1 MSCIYDAG
9 RSPELCEA
17 NLMRGVSTSGGKK
30 RRDYLKIDSS
40 YIGME
45 SARRYTSVE
54 RKSISMTVVN
64 AVAMQ
69 GGEMGNRSFA
79 DLFQTETGE
88 EDTEPY
94 MDGLTKVTGLMQ
106 TGSARSIT
114 SLEEKRAMQ
123 SIRQQCLQYL
133 IRLLYGDKWKDVQVD
148 DTYLQPVTTGQ
159 QAAIRRVNLT
169 ASYYHEEAEDT
180 AFRTS
185 GTVRTADGREISF
198 GLELG
203 MSRRFRE
210 ETKIENITEIVDL
223 TDPLVINLDGNIA
236 GLSDQKFMFDIDADG
251 EEESI
256 SYLQGG
262 SGYLALD
269 KNGDGV
275 INDGSELFGTKSGD
289 GFADLAEYDA
299 DGNGWIDENDPIFD
313 KLLIWAKDENGKD
326 ELYTLKEVG
335 VGAICLQRAATDFS
349 LNSQKDNTQNGQI
362 RSTGI
367 FLYENGNAGTMQQ
380 LDLAQ

>member
-1 MSCIYDAG
+1 M
-9 RSPELCEA
+9 
-17 NLMRGVSTSGGKK
+17 
-30 RRDYLKIDSS
+30 KIDSS

>member
-1 MSCIYDAG
+1 MSCTIGAG

-17 NLMRGVSTSGGKK
+17 NFMRGVSTSGGKK

-159 QAAIRRVNLT
+159 QATIRRVNLT

-198 GLELG
+198 GMELG

-210 ETKIENITEIVDL
+210 ETKIENIAEIVDL

-326 ELYTLKEVG
+326 ELYALKEAG

-367 FLYENGNAGTMQQ
+367 FLYENGNAGTVQQ

>member
-1 MSCIYDAG
+1 M
-9 RSPELCEA
+9 
-17 NLMRGVSTSGGKK
+17 
-30 RRDYLKIDSS
+30 KIDSS

-69 GGEMGNRSFA
+69 GGDMGNRSFA

-299 DGNGWIDENDPIFD
+299 DGNGWIDENDSIFD

>member
-1 MSCIYDAG
+1 M
-9 RSPELCEA
+9 
-17 NLMRGVSTSGGKK
+17 
-30 RRDYLKIDSS
+30 KIDSS

-54 RKSISMTVVN
+54 RKTVGMTVVN
-64 AVAMQ
+64 ATTMQ
-69 GGEMGNRSFA
+69 GSEMENRSFA
-79 DLFQTETGE
+79 DLFQKETGE
-88 EDTEPY
+88 EETEPY
-94 MDGLTKVTGLMQ
+94 MDGLAKVTGLMQ
-106 TGSARSIT
+106 TGSTRSIT

-133 IRLLYGDKWKDVQVD
+133 IRLLYGDRWKDVQVD
-148 DTYLQPVTTGQ
+148 DTYLQPVTSGQ

-169 ASYYHEEAEDT
+169 ASYYHEETEET
-180 AFRTS
+180 AFRTT

-203 MSRRFRE
+203 MSRRFQE
-210 ETKIENITEIVDL
+210 ETKIENIAEIVDL

-313 KLLIWAKDENGKD
+313 KLRIWAKDENGKD

-335 VGAICLQRAATDFS
+335 VGAICLQKAATDFS

-367 FLYENGNAGTMQQ
+367 FLYENGTAGTMQQ